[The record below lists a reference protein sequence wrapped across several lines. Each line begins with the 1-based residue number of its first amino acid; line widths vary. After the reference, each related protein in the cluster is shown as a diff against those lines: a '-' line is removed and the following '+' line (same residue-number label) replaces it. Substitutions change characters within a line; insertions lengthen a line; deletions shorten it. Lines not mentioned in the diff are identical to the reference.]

1 MANIKIRKPWEIKG
15 LKPVEEK
22 VYEKRRTIIKQLGLM
37 TGGLLTAGLWT
48 SCEKESTIM
57 APSPT
62 PPIIPPTPAGDK
74 TFTFAGM
81 DQLYPATLNPK
92 YELDRALSAEID
104 VTRYNNFYEFIPA
117 AHLEKE
123 NRYDAYKYVADFD
136 NRDWK
141 IQVTGL
147 ANKTGFFNLGDI
159 MQEMGLEERTYRH
172 RCVERWSMAVPW
184 TGFPLSKFIQF
195 FEPDNKATHIRT
207 VSKANPATMIGVREM
222 DWFPWAYFEGLR
234 MDEAM
239 NELAFVATGLYGK
252 PLAKQNGAPIR
263 LVLPWKYGYKSPKS
277 IVKIEFLDSEPETF
291 WHQVAPN
298 EYSFLSNVDPTVPHP
313 AWSQALETKIIDGE
327 VVPTL
332 KYNGYGE
339 YVAGLYE

>member
-1 MANIKIRKPWEIKG
+1 MANIKIPKPWESKHIR
-15 LKPVEEK
+15 PVEEK
-22 VYEKRRTIIKQLGLM
+22 IYFNRRKILKHLGLM
-37 TGGLLTAGLWT
+37 TGGILTGSLLQ
-48 SCEKESTIM
+48 SCEKEPAIM
-57 APSPT
+57 TPAPVITT
-62 PPIIPPTPAGDK
+62 PPSQPVDK
-74 TFTFAGM
+74 TFNFEGM
-81 DQLYPATLNPK
+81 SDLYPAVFNPK
-92 YELDRALSAEID
+92 YELDRELSREID

-117 AHLEKE
+117 ANLQKE
-123 NRYDAYKYVADFD
+123 ERYDAYKHISEFD

-147 ANKTGFFNLGDI
+147 AGKTGFFFLGDI
-159 MQEMGLEERTYRH
+159 MQEIGLEERTYRH

-184 TGFPLSKFIQF
+184 TGFPLAKLIQF

-207 VSKANPATMIGVREM
+207 ESKANTATMIGVREM

-252 PLAKQNGAPIR
+252 PLARQNGAPVR

-277 IVKIEFLDSEPETF
+277 IVKIEFLDHEPETF
-291 WHQVAPN
+291 WHQIAPD
-298 EYSFLSNVDPTVPHP
+298 EYSFLSNVDPNVPHP
-313 AWSQALETKIIDGE
+313 AWTQEVETKIINGD

-332 KYNGYGE
+332 KYNGYGDF
-339 YVAGLYE
+339 VAGLYE